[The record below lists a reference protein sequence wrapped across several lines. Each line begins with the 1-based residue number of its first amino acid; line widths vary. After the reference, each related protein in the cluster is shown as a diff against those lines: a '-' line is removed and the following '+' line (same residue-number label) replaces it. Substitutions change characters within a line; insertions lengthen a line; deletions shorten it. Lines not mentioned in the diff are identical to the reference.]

1 MEGLSFDANQQKEM
15 IMINLKRKAL
25 VTIVALSGVL
35 VLAGCETTNGN
46 NNALTKGALG
56 ALAGAAAGAIIGN
69 NAGDGD
75 GQSGALIGAVIGGA
89 GGAYAGCREDGGC
102 GAEPKDRNYN
112 HDYSRQQNAPVM
124 QGQTIN
130 KRQFF
135 DQNTGRYY
143 FYDPATRMEYY
154 ENGERKYK

>member
-1 MEGLSFDANQQKEM
+1 MTLT
-15 IMINLKRKAL
+15 KRKTMTTAMIL
-25 VTIVALSGVL
+25 AGVL
-35 VLAGCETTNGN
+35 TLAGCETTNGN
-46 NNALTKGALG
+46 DNTLKKGALG

-75 GQSGALIGAVIGGA
+75 GQAGALIGAVIGGA

-102 GAEPKDRNYN
+102 GAQPKDGHYT
-112 HDYSRQQNAPVM
+112 HDYSRQQNHPGT
-124 QGQTIN
+124 QNQTLD

-143 FYDPATRMEYY
+143 YYDPATRQEYY
-154 ENGERKYK
+154 ENGERKFN

>member
-1 MEGLSFDANQQKEM
+1 
-15 IMINLKRKAL
+15 MINLKRKAL

-35 VLAGCETTNGN
+35 ALAGCETTNGN
-46 NNALTKGALG
+46 NNALKKGAVG

-102 GAEPKDRNYN
+102 GARPQNRNYN
-112 HDYSRQQNAPVM
+112 HDYSRQQNAPVVQGHT

-154 ENGERKYK
+154 ENGERKYR